1 MKHLKLL
8 SIAFLATASIAL
20 TSCEKTPMTKSTDY
34 AFNTGQLGAG
44 TAYSGSHGSIT
55 ATVKL
60 TENGNQTTV
69 NVTLNG
75 TMNGMDYNIH
85 VHDAADPTTTPNGT
99 PYNETPNSS
108 VLVMSIA
115 GNGGS
120 VSKDFTSTMSY
131 NDLVNN
137 YAGGFFV
144 VHDPTQPIST
154 TNLTTY
160 LIVGTFEQ

>member
-1 MKHLKLL
+1 MKRFKILTIGFVVASTILL
-8 SIAFLATASIAL
+8 S
-20 TSCEKTPMTKSTDY
+20 SCEKDPLTKSTDY
-34 AFNTGQLGAG
+34 PFNTGQLGAG
-44 TAYSGSHGSIT
+44 TAYSGTHGALT
-55 ATVKL
+55 GTVKL
-60 TENGNQTTV
+60 TENGNQTTIT
-69 NVTLNG
+69 VTLNG
-75 TMNGMDYNIH
+75 TMNGQDYNVH
-85 VHDAADPTTTPNGT
+85 VHDAADPLTTPNGT

-108 VLVMSIA
+108 VLVMTIP

-120 VSKDFTSTMSY
+120 ASKDFTSTMSY

-144 VHDPTQPIST
+144 VHDPTQTIST